1 VQTFLQLLQLLP
13 LELTQFVLVQ
23 QKVVL
28 AKTVGVVVEL
38 EDHPNY
44 VISVG
49 SGSVGEVRAE
59 PSQGGVH
66 SSLGLVEMVCV
77 VHRVV
82 ESSGLKVV
90 IVVYF
95 L

>member
-38 EDHPNY
+38 EDHPND

-59 PSQGGVH
+59 SSQRGVH